1 MDLRKKKVN
10 SASIVLFVLG
20 SIFLLLVQLGFVS
33 PSGLIR
39 VTDIQYT
46 WLFWISVV
54 FFIVAAANLASRFPR
69 YASWKT
75 GYDGTVARTVK
86 IAGDTR
92 EYFIR
97 GAENETVRWALLE
110 NWPFEDVD
118 KNANWH
124 AESPEGND
132 VTDFLL
138 KSIVDTVT
146 VVLSQK
152 Q

>member
-1 MDLRKKKVN
+1 MDLRKKNVDL
-10 SASIVLFVLG
+10 ASIVLFVLG

-39 VTDIQYT
+39 VTDIQYA

-54 FFIVAAANLASRFPR
+54 FFIFVAANLASRFPR
-69 YASWKT
+69 YAGWKM
-75 GYDGTVARTVK
+75 GYDGTVARTAK
-86 IAGDTR
+86 MAGSPR
-92 EYFIR
+92 EYFIK
-97 GAENETVRWALLE
+97 GGENQTVRSALLE

-118 KNANWH
+118 KDSNWH

-132 VTDFLL
+132 VTDSVL

-146 VVLSQK
+146 VVFS
-152 Q
+152 